1 MHPNFPTDADNPL
14 TFIIAFLWALYL
26 NHAPDPF
33 SPQSL
38 AQWFDVL
45 YLRAFAGQYWQDA
58 TTGLAQFWARIVD
71 NLIDL
76 IDPYPSIRGD
86 H

>member
-1 MHPNFPTDADNPL
+1 MSPLFPTDPNNPL
-14 TFIIAFLWALYL
+14 AWIVAFLWALYL

-33 SPQSL
+33 SPASL

-45 YLRAFAGQYWQDA
+45 NLRAFAGQFWRDA
-58 TTGLAQFWARIVD
+58 TGYAQGWARICD

-76 IDPYPSIRGD
+76 IDPFPSIRGD